1 MACSFGIKQQSL
13 AHYDMYNNCDFF
25 FQGIESTVATAGFS
39 VGEFA
44 AMVFAEVMSFED
56 GEIIYILKRNL
67 WKSTFFKI

>member
-1 MACSFGIKQQSL
+1 L
-13 AHYDMYNNCDFF
+13 WFF

-67 WKSTFFKI
+67 WKSTFFKT

>member
-1 MACSFGIKQQSL
+1 L
-13 AHYDMYNNCDFF
+13 WFF

-56 GEIIYILKRNL
+56 GEIIYIY
-67 WKSTFFKI
+67 WKEIYGNQLSSKLRKHVFHIEC